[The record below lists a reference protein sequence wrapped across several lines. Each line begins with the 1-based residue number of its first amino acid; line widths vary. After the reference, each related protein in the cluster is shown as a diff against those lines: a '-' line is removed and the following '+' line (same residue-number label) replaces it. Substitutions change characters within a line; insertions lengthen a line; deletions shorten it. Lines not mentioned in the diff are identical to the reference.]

1 MSRSDRELRLLV
13 AAFGDPG
20 HAFPAI
26 ALARELGLRGHD
38 VLVET
43 WERWREPV
51 EAEGLA
57 FTGAQEYTVYPPPG
71 PDTPDGQTA
80 AAAARALARLMDDFE
95 PDLVVSDILTLAPT
109 LAAEVAGVPHA
120 TLIPHVYPV
129 QQPGMPMY
137 SLGLRP
143 PRTAVGRLGWR
154 ATGPLLAM
162 GLRRGRDELNETRA
176 RLGLGPI
183 ERFHGGISELLAI
196 VATFPQLEYPREWP
210 AHVQVTGPLF
220 FELPGEEV
228 ALPEGDG
235 PLVLIA
241 PSTSQDPECEL
252 LRVALDGLA
261 DEPVRVLAT
270 TNRHRPERPIE
281 VPGERG
287 AGRLDALLAGDA
299 GGGRGDL
306 PRRARDGGEGAGGGD
321 AAARLPLGRGHGRER
336 GARGVVGR
344 RAVGAAAAAV
354 AARRSGSRRGGCWVS
369 RGSLRGRGRS
379 PLGRRRTT
387 VRQPPRTWSRRRP
400 ETRRA
405 GSRRLWT
412 SVASRLRGSDS
423 NRHTAH

>member
-1 MSRSDRELRLLV
+1 MGRPGRKLRLLV

-26 ALARELGLRGHD
+26 ALAQELAQRGHD

-51 EAEGLA
+51 EELGLG

-80 AAAARALARLMDDFE
+80 AAAARALARLMEGFE

-129 QQPGMPMY
+129 QQPGMPLY

-154 ATGPLLAM
+154 ATGPLLGM

-176 RLGLGPI
+176 RLGLPPI

-210 AHVQVTGPLF
+210 AHVRVTGPLF
-220 FELPGEEV
+220 FELAGDEV
-228 ALPEGDG
+228 AIPDGDG

-252 LRVALDGLA
+252 LRVALDALA

-270 TNRHRPERPIE
+270 TNRHRPERPVEAPPNARVVDWLLYSQAMPAADVVICHGGHGT
-281 VPGERG
+281 VARALAAGKPLLICPSVGDMGENAARVAWSG
-287 AGRLDALLAGDA
+287 TGLSV
-299 GGGRGDL
+299 
-306 PRRARDGGEGAGGGD
+306 PRRLLSRRAIRLATRRLLREESFG
-321 AAARLPLGRGHGRER
+321 AAARSVAEWSSAHN
-336 GARGVVGR
+336 GATISAELVEL
-344 RAVGAAAAAV
+344 
-354 AARRSGSRRGGCWVS
+354 AARNA
-369 RGSLRGRGRS
+369 
-379 PLGRRRTT
+379 T
-387 VRQPPRTWSRRRP
+387 
-400 ETRRA
+400 
-405 GSRRLWT
+405 
-412 SVASRLRGSDS
+412 SRLSPALD
-423 NRHTAH
+423 

>member
-1 MSRSDRELRLLV
+1 MGRPDRRLRLLV

-26 ALARELGLRGHD
+26 ALARELARRGHE

-51 EAEGLA
+51 EAEGLG

-80 AAAARALARLMDDFE
+80 AAAATALARLMEGFE

-109 LAAEVAGVPHA
+109 LAAEVADVPHA

-129 QQPGMPMY
+129 QQPGMPLY

-154 ATGPLLAM
+154 ATGPLLGM

-176 RLGLGPI
+176 RLGLGPV

-210 AHVQVTGPLF
+210 PHVRVSGPLF
-220 FELPGEEV
+220 FELPGEEI
-228 ALPEGDG
+228 AIPQGDE
-235 PLVLIA
+235 PLVVIA
-241 PSTSQDPECEL
+241 PSTAQDPECEL

-281 VPGERG
+281 VPANAELVDWLLYSQAMPAADLVICHGGHGTVATALAAGKPLLVCPSVGDMGENAARVAWSG
-287 AGRLDALLAGDA
+287 TGLSVPRRLLSRPGVRLATRRLLKEERFRVMAKEVADWSTAHDAGSAAALLV
-299 GGGRGDL
+299 
-306 PRRARDGGEGAGGGD
+306 EE
-321 AAARLPLGRGHGRER
+321 AARN
-336 GARGVVGR
+336 A
-344 RAVGAAAAAV
+344 
-354 AARRSGSRRGGCWVS
+354 
-369 RGSLRGRGRS
+369 
-379 PLGRRRTT
+379 T
-387 VRQPPRTWSRRRP
+387 
-400 ETRRA
+400 
-405 GSRRLWT
+405 
-412 SVASRLRGSDS
+412 SRLTPARS
-423 NRHTAH
+423 

>member
-1 MSRSDRELRLLV
+1 MGRPDRPLRLLV

-26 ALARELGLRGHD
+26 ALARELRSRGHD

-43 WERWREPV
+43 WERWREAV
-51 EAEGLA
+51 EGEGLA

-80 AAAARALARLMDDFE
+80 AAAAQGLARLMEGFE

-129 QQPGMPMY
+129 QQPGMPLY
-137 SLGLRP
+137 SLGMRP
-143 PRTAVGRLGWR
+143 PRTGFGRAAWK
-154 ATGPLLAM
+154 ATGPLLEM

-176 RLGLGPI
+176 RLGLPPL

-210 AHVQVTGPLF
+210 GNVRVTGPLF
-220 FELPGEEV
+220 FELAEAEIEI
-228 ALPEGDG
+228 PEGNG

-252 LRVALDGLA
+252 LRVALEALA

-281 VPGERG
+281 VPGNATLVDWVLYSQAMPAADAVICHGGHGTVARALA
-287 AGRLDALLAGDA
+287 AGKPLLICPSVGDMGENA
-299 GGGRGDL
+299 ARVAWSGTGL
-306 PRRARDGGEGAGGGD
+306 SVPRRLLSARAIRLATRRLLREESFRL
-321 AAARLPLGRGHGRER
+321 AAQSVADWLSTND
-336 GARGVVGR
+336 
-344 RAVGAAAAAV
+344 GAAAAV
-354 AARRSGSRRGGCWVS
+354 TLLEEAARNATSQLSPARS
-369 RGSLRGRGRS
+369 
-379 PLGRRRTT
+379 
-387 VRQPPRTWSRRRP
+387 
-400 ETRRA
+400 
-405 GSRRLWT
+405 
-412 SVASRLRGSDS
+412 
-423 NRHTAH
+423 

>member
-1 MSRSDRELRLLV
+1 MGRSDGELRLLV

-26 ALARELGLRGHD
+26 ALARELGRRGHE

-51 EAEGLA
+51 EAEGLG

-80 AAAARALARLMDDFE
+80 AAAARALARLMEEFE
-95 PDLVVSDILTLAPT
+95 PDLVVSDFLTLAPT

-129 QQPGMPMY
+129 QQPGMPLY

-143 PRTAVGRLGWR
+143 PRTALGRLGWR

-176 RLGLGPI
+176 RLGLPPI

-196 VATFPQLEYPREWP
+196 VTTFPQLEYPRQWP

-220 FELPGEEV
+220 FELSGEGIEI
-228 ALPEGDG
+228 PEGDG
-235 PLVLIA
+235 PLVLVA

-252 LRVALDGLA
+252 LRSALEGLA
-261 DEPVRVLAT
+261 EEPVRVLAT

-281 VPGERG
+281 APANATVVDWMLYSQAMPVADVVICHGGHGTVVRALAAGKPLLVCPSVGDMGENAARVAWSG
-287 AGRLDALLAGDA
+287 AGLSV
-299 GGGRGDL
+299 
-306 PRRARDGGEGAGGGD
+306 PRRLLSPRSIRLATRRLLGEPRFAERAREVAVWSEGHDG
-321 AAARLPLGRGHGRER
+321 P
-336 GARGVVGR
+336 
-344 RAVGAAAAAV
+344 AV
-354 AARRSGSRRGGCWVS
+354 AADLVEEAARNA
-369 RGSLRGRGRS
+369 
-379 PLGRRRTT
+379 T
-387 VRQPPRTWSRRRP
+387 
-400 ETRRA
+400 
-405 GSRRLWT
+405 
-412 SVASRLRGSDS
+412 SRLSPARIKSS
-423 NRHTAH
+423 

>member
-1 MSRSDRELRLLV
+1 MSRGDPRLRVLV

-26 ALARELGLRGHD
+26 ALARELAGRGHE
-38 VLVET
+38 VLVES
-43 WERWREPV
+43 WERWREAV
-51 EAEGLA
+51 EAEGIG

-80 AAAARALARLMDDFE
+80 AAAARALARLMEGFE

-143 PRTAVGRLGWR
+143 PRTSLGRLGWR
-154 ATGPLLAM
+154 ATGPVMAM

-210 AHVQVTGPLF
+210 GQVRVTGPLF
-220 FELPGEEV
+220 FELPGEEIE
-228 ALPEGDG
+228 LPEGEG
-235 PLVLIA
+235 PLVLVA

-252 LRVALDGLA
+252 VRVALDALA

-270 TNRHRPERPIE
+270 TNLHRPERPIE
-281 VPGERG
+281 VPGNAELVDWVLYSQAMPAADAVICHGGHGTVARALAAG
-287 AGRLDALLAGDA
+287 APLLVCPSVGDMGENA
-299 GGGRGDL
+299 ARVAWSGTGL
-306 PRRARDGGEGAGGGD
+306 SVPRRLLSRWAIRLATRRLLGEERFRARAGEL
-321 AAARLPLGRGHGRER
+321 AAWSER
-336 GARGVVGR
+336 HD
-344 RAVGAAAAAV
+344 GAAAAADLV
-354 AARRSGSRRGGCWVS
+354 EEAARNA
-369 RGSLRGRGRS
+369 
-379 PLGRRRTT
+379 T
-387 VRQPPRTWSRRRP
+387 
-400 ETRRA
+400 
-405 GSRRLWT
+405 
-412 SVASRLRGSDS
+412 SRLSPARIKSS
-423 NRHTAH
+423 

>member
-1 MSRSDRELRLLV
+1 MGRSDGELRLLV

-26 ALARELGLRGHD
+26 ALARKLRRRGHE

-80 AAAARALARLMDDFE
+80 AAAARALARLMDEFE

-109 LAAEVAGVPHA
+109 LAAEVARVPHA

-143 PRTAVGRLGWR
+143 PRTALGRLAWR
-154 ATGPLLAM
+154 ATDPLLAM

-183 ERFHGGISELLAI
+183 DRFHGGISELLAI

-210 AHVQVTGPLF
+210 AHVRVTGPLF

-228 ALPEGDG
+228 AIPKGDG
-235 PLVLIA
+235 PLVLVA

-252 LRVALDGLA
+252 LRVALEGLA

-270 TNRHRPERPIE
+270 TNRHQPEQPIDVPANAE
-281 VPGERG
+281 VVDWMLYSQTMPAADVVICHGGHGTVARALAAGTPLLVCPSVGDMGENAARVAWSG
-287 AGRLDALLAGDA
+287 TGLSI
-299 GGGRGDL
+299 
-306 PRRARDGGEGAGGGD
+306 PRRLLSTRSIRLATRRLLGEPRFTARALEI
-321 AAARLPLGRGHGRER
+321 AAWSESHD
-336 GARGVVGR
+336 
-344 RAVGAAAAAV
+344 GAASAAQLV
-354 AARRSGSRRGGCWVS
+354 EEAA
-369 RGSLRGRGRS
+369 
-379 PLGRRRTT
+379 
-387 VRQPPRTWSRRRP
+387 QK
-400 ETRRA
+400 A
-405 GSRRLWT
+405 
-412 SVASRLRGSDS
+412 ASRPSPARV
-423 NRHTAH
+423 N